1 MTDQPPS
8 PTPPEPSIPTPSE
21 PPAERLVN
29 TRKQAGQATSA
40 KAFIADT
47 PDEDDPLLAFRPYQ
61 HKQPRSNSITP
72 DLQRRFI
79 ATLAATGIVRQAAR
93 SIGRSLEALY
103 RLRGLTGAEGFAE
116 AWEAALRR
124 GVHRLED
131 CALERAIKG
140 VPTPIVSGGK
150 MLGTWDKPDNGLLRF
165 LLQYRLPAI
174 YSPKAQ
180 ELGPGHP
187 LYEEMK
193 ESLTK
198 QLHEFQ
204 DQQRRDT
211 GARALAWQTYRRRQF
226 HHQRLADGPDAPMPP
241 DPWDGSDE
249 NGYPALPASGFSDR
263 LDRAAEI
270 LAQMEKE
277 MPYDKPL

>member
-1 MTDQPPS
+1 M
-8 PTPPEPSIPTPSE
+8 
-21 PPAERLVN
+21 N

-193 ESLTK
+193 ESRRSSCTNFKTSSDGTPVHGRWHGKPTGGGDLIINVWQMGQTRLCRLTPGTVATK
-198 QLHEFQ
+198 TATPRYP
-204 DQQRRDT
+204 RRDFQIVWIGRPKFWPRWKRKCPMT
-211 GARALAWQTYRRRQF
+211 NRC
-226 HHQRLADGPDAPMPP
+226 DA
-241 DPWDGSDE
+241 
-249 NGYPALPASGFSDR
+249 
-263 LDRAAEI
+263 AAI
-270 LAQMEKE
+270 
-277 MPYDKPL
+277 PR